1 MPALLSERRKT
12 DDIFAV
18 YFYKKGSFR
27 NAKAMVAM
35 MKETDIRRYAGLMR
49 ELGLT
54 GLEITEDNRVVRL
67 ERTAAAENRPAI
79 VPETDPAD
87 SAEEK
92 NTGYCRGVL
101 RCAGRKCRIVCV
113 DRRPGKKGTDA
124 LHH

>member
-79 VPETDPAD
+79 VPETVPCKISD
-87 SAEEK
+87 
-92 NTGYCRGVL
+92 CRGVL